1 VDYAH
6 SECGSKSASTHKA
19 AADDPREYSVRATVI
34 VEDPKKPGHVKG
46 VMAVPVEISGGRVVD
61 GSAAEKMYP
70 AQLVLV
76 ALGFTGPE
84 PLAGVSLD
92 KRGNF
97 DGAYGEYKMEAFE
110 NVFAAGDCRRG
121 ASLVV
126 TAIAEGRDCANRV
139 DEYLNGDT
147 TLPRTAPLL
156 QNPSLYTPAKK
167 HPGKKQVVSAGN
179 TVENEYARGLVGEP
193 SRQPRKIIKPLAHR

>member
-1 VDYAH
+1 MN
-6 SECGSKSASTHKA
+6 
-19 AADDPREYSVRATVI
+19 DPREYSVRATTI
-34 VEDPKKPGHVKG
+34 VEDRKKVGHVKG
-46 VMAVPVEISGGRVVD
+46 VMAVPVEIQGGRVVD
-61 GSAAEKMYP
+61 SRAAEKLYP

-84 PLAGVSLD
+84 PLAGVKLD
-92 KRGNF
+92 RKGNF
-97 DGAYGEYKMEAFE
+97 DGAYGEYKVEGFD
-110 NVFAAGDCRRG
+110 NVFSAGDCRRG

-167 HPGKKQVVSAGN
+167 HPGKKQIV
-179 TVENEYARGLVGEP
+179 P
-193 SRQPRKIIKPLAHR
+193 

>member
-1 VDYAH
+1 
-6 SECGSKSASTHKA
+6 
-19 AADDPREYSVRATVI
+19 
-34 VEDPKKPGHVKG
+34 
-46 VMAVPVEISGGRVVD
+46 
-61 GSAAEKMYP
+61 
-70 AQLVLV
+70 
-76 ALGFTGPE
+76 
-84 PLAGVSLD
+84 
-92 KRGNF
+92 
-97 DGAYGEYKMEAFE
+97 
-110 NVFAAGDCRRG
+110 
-121 ASLVV
+121 
-126 TAIAEGRDCANRV
+126 V